1 MSRLKHS
8 FVLAL
13 WVAAATTLFAS
24 APSSAQTGA
33 SQAAPNIAVIDVQRI
48 LQQSL
53 AYKSIRPQMTA
64 LKKEFEQKFR
74 TAEGELRSTNKDL
87 QRERTI
93 LSPDAFAQRQRDFRK
108 RVDTVQRDMQ
118 AVNRLLDRALSNSVG
133 KIQLMAREITATI
146 AKEKN
151 LDLIFSNSAITFAAP
166 RLDLTDLVLDRLN
179 KRLPSVKVVLPPPPN
194 PPADGKK

>member
-1 MSRLKHS
+1 MSRLTHLLL
-8 FVLAL
+8 LAL
-13 WVAAATTLFAS
+13 WVATASILFS
-24 APSSAQTGA
+24 GTPSRAQTG
-33 SQAAPNIAVIDVQRI
+33 QAVQNIGIIDVQRI

-64 LKKEFEQKFR
+64 FKKDFEQKFR

-133 KIQLMAREITATI
+133 EIQLVAREITATL
-146 AKEKN
+146 AKELK
-151 LDLIFSNSAITFAAP
+151 LDLILSNTAITFAAP
-166 RLDLTDLVLDRLN
+166 RLDLTQQVLERLN
-179 KRLPSVKVVLPPPPN
+179 KRLPSVKVVLPPPPKT
-194 PPADGKK
+194 ADDGKK

>member
-1 MSRLKHS
+1 MSRLTYT
-8 FVLAL
+8 FLLAL
-13 WVAAATTLFAS
+13 WVAAASTLFTS
-24 APSSAQTGA
+24 APSSAQTDQ
-33 SQAAPNIAVIDVQRI
+33 SQAVNTIGVIDVQRI
-48 LQQSL
+48 LRQSL

-118 AVNRLLDRALSNSVG
+118 SVNRLLDRALSNSVG
-133 KIQLMAREITATI
+133 EIQLVAREITATL
-146 AKEKN
+146 ATEKKI
-151 LDLIFSNSAITFAAP
+151 DLILSNTAITFAAP

-179 KRLPSVKVVLPPPPN
+179 KRLPRVTVVLPPPPKSS
-194 PPADGKK
+194 DGSKK